1 MVHVESLEEAAEEAE
16 AAEALVLCAGSF
28 VDAHCPDHVDR
39 GLAALSTTISRLE
52 GFRLRLLR
60 ERGITDRSALSAE
73 FGLSGGEAAQ
83 LEKMADRLPT
93 LVSLQD
99 AVESGDVSMSKARM
113 VADVVNRDRAEAA
126 ERDAA
131 KLTAMATELAPN
143 QLARELERWGRS
155 VDEERGVDTNEDL
168 RAKRSLETQKRHTGM
183 TEIIA
188 ALDPESAEVVAGA
201 LDARVQAEWRDETAG
216 QHPERTS
223 AQRRADA
230 LVGICRD
237 WLNGFGAHAPQ
248 EWNAAV
254 SIAAKSNAVPMTSR
268 SRPQV
273 SVIINLDDLV
283 NRTGHGASERGA
295 ALSAEAIRRIACD
308 AGISA
313 IFTNSQS
320 QIVDVGREQRTFT
333 GAIRKVLILRDQGCR
348 FPSCNAPPSWSDGH
362 HIEHWATGGTTTT
375 SNGCLLCSRHHHYVH
390 EGGWM
395 IVGDANSEL
404 TFTSP
409 TGTVLRSKPPG
420 LTTRAAA

>member
-1 MVHVESLEEAAEEAE
+1 MIRVEVLEESAE
-16 AAEALVLCAGSF
+16 AVVLRAGSF
-28 VDAHCPDHVDR
+28 VDAHYTDEVDR
-39 GLAALSTTISRLE
+39 GLAALTTTISRLE

-73 FGLSGGEAAQ
+73 FGLARGEAAQ
-83 LEKMADRLPT
+83 LEKVADRLRMLET
-93 LVSLQD
+93 LQN
-99 AVESGDVSMSKARM
+99 AVESGGVSMSKARM
-113 VADVVNRDRAEAA
+113 VADVVNPERSEAA

-131 KLTAMATELAPN
+131 ILTAMATELAPN
-143 QLARELERWGRS
+143 QLARELDRWGRRA
-155 VDEERGVDTNEDL
+155 DDERGVDTNEDL
-168 RAKRSLETQKRHTGM
+168 RAKRSLETHKRHTGM

-216 QHPERTS
+216 QHTERTS

-237 WLNGFGAHAPQ
+237 WLNGFGAR
-248 EWNAAV
+248 NADA
-254 SIAAKSNAVPMTSR
+254 SNTAKSNAVPTTSR
-268 SRPQV
+268 SRPHV

-283 NRTGHGASERGA
+283 GRPGQSAQSGRSGQGVTERGA
-295 ALSAEAIRRIACD
+295 LLSAEAIRRIACD

-320 QIVDVGREQRTFT
+320 QIVDVGREQRTFH
-333 GAIRKVLILRDQGCR
+333 GAIRKVLVLRDQGCR

-362 HIEHWATGGTTTT
+362 HIDHWATGGATTT

-390 EGGWM
+390 EGGWT
-395 IVGDANSEL
+395 ITGDANDEL
-404 TFTSP
+404 IFTSP
-409 TGTVLRSKPPG
+409 TGTALRSKPPG